1 MKRQITIILTLLC
14 FTFQIFAQKGQVSFT
29 AIANAKQIVEGDYFQ
44 VDFTLKNADWE
55 RFTPPDFTGFQQHG
69 NPSSS
74 QKTTMSNGTWSS
86 SKTLAYQV
94 KAKKVGKYTIG
105 PATAVVN
112 GKEIKSNKI
121 PIEVVK
127 GNPRSN
133 TANTNDFKGQ
143 VFVRSEPNATD
154 VKVGQQITLDYK
166 IYTKINVE
174 SFDMSEDP
182 EYSGFY
188 AENVRQFS
196 YRWMKEVLNGE
207 TYNTKIL
214 KRVAL
219 YPQQAGLLTIEPVYF
234 RIGVEDPNSNRRRSF
249 FFKELKYLPFTTDS
263 IQINVRPMDGTMPA
277 SFSGGVGR
285 YLMLFSV
292 DKNTMTTDDA
302 LTLKMTIRGNGDIK
316 RVQPPDL
323 GLGDNFEVYEPR
335 ILEEKNFEHNGE
347 ILARKIFEYQA
358 IPLKAGQ
365 YIIQPKFVYFDTDS
379 LAFVT
384 KTSAAV
390 NLVVKQGQKKIGST
404 TISKTETPK
413 AEFFPI
419 KQTTSLSSKDSFFF
433 GSPFFWIL
441 TILPFVLLGAA
452 FAYRQVLEARGNI
465 DVTLLKSQRAQKVA
479 KQKLAK
485 AEEFLQTN
493 NSKEF
498 YNEVSNASFGY
509 VSDKLNIP
517 PSELSKANI
526 QEKLQSLNVTQQYI
540 DDFTEIIKT
549 CEMALFAGM
558 DNSAA
563 MQETYQKTSEVI
575 VKIEEELLNGES

>member
-1 MKRQITIILTLLC
+1 MSRQLYLFIGCLFFTLQIL
-14 FTFQIFAQKGQVSFT
+14 AQKGPVSFT
-29 AIANAKQIVEGDYFQ
+29 ATANAKQIVAGDFFQ
-44 VDFTLKNADWE
+44 VEFTLKNADWE
-55 RFTPPDFTGFQQHG
+55 RFTPPDFKGFQQHG
-69 NPSSS
+69 NPSTS
-74 QKTTMSNGTWSS
+74 QQTTIVNGVVNM
-86 SKTLAYQV
+86 SKTVAYQV
-94 KAKKVGKYTIG
+94 KAKKVGKYTIAG
-105 PATAVVN
+105 ATAVVN

-121 PIEVVK
+121 PIEVIK
-127 GNPRSN
+127 GKPRSN
-133 TANTNDFKGQ
+133 NANTDNFEGQ
-143 VFVRSEPNATD
+143 VFVRSEVNATD
-154 VKVGQQITLDYK
+154 VKVGQQIQLDYK

-182 EYSGFY
+182 EYLGFY
-188 AENVRQFS
+188 TENVRQFR
-196 YRWMKEVLNGE
+196 YNWMKEVVDGE

-219 YPQQAGLLTIEPVYF
+219 YPQQAGLLTIEPVF
-234 RIGVEDPNSNRRRSF
+234 VRVGIEDPNSKRRRSF

-263 IQINVRPMDGTMPA
+263 IQINVQPMDGSMPP

-323 GLGDNFEVYEPR
+323 GLGEDFEVYEPR
-335 ILEEKNFEHNGE
+335 VLEEKNFEHNGE
-347 ILARKIFEYQA
+347 ILGRKIFEYQA
-358 IPLKAGQ
+358 IPLKTGQ
-365 YIIQPKFVYFDTDS
+365 FKIQPEFTYFDTDS
-379 LAFVT
+379 LAFVS
-384 KTSAAV
+384 KTSAPV
-390 NLVVKQGQKKIGST
+390 NVIVKQGRKKIGST
-404 TISKTETPK
+404 VVTPVEETK
-413 AEFFPI
+413 AELLPI
-419 KQTTSLSSKDSFFF
+419 QQTTSLSSKDKYFF

-441 TILPFVLLGAA
+441 TTLPFVLLGAA

-465 DVTLLKSQRAQKVA
+465 DVTLLKSQQAQNVA
-479 KQKLAK
+479 KQKLSQ
-485 AEEFLQTN
+485 AEQFLQTN

-498 YNEVSNASFGY
+498 YNEISNASFGY

-540 DDFTEIIKT
+540 DDLTKIIKT

-563 MQETYQKTSEVI
+563 MQETYQKTAEVI
-575 VKIEEELLNGES
+575 VKIEEELV